1 MREMRSAGVRTSVP
15 VGMMLLLAACGGGG
29 GGSSG
34 LGPGSGSA
42 SGIPANPTGANV
54 QQVIVDNGPAST
66 AATTPT
72 VNTLYTTIVVCE
84 PNTSTCQSVDHIQ
97 VDTGSYGLRIIGSV
111 LTAVTLPAVT
121 DSSNNTLAECTPFV
135 DGSSWGPLRQADIKI
150 GGETAAAQSIQVIG
164 DPQGPGVPSSCT
176 GTQENTVATFGA
188 NGILGIGPFIQ
199 DCGSGCAT
207 QASGSPYYVCTS
219 TASTSCTPTT
229 VAVTAQVSNPVASFT
244 TDNNGVAIV
253 LPAVASGG
261 APSIN
266 GYLVFGI
273 GTQGNNGLGNAKV
286 YDIDP
291 SSGAFTTVLAG
302 TSLAHSYLDS
312 GSNAYFF
319 PDTSIPTC
327 TDNSAFFCPS
337 VTQNL
342 SATMQSSSGSSA
354 VVPFSIANADS
365 LFSGASAVAALNNL
379 GGPITS
385 SSGFG
390 VTDVF
395 DWGLPFHYGRTV
407 YTAFEA
413 HTTAAGNGPYFAF

>member
-1 MREMRSAGVRTSVP
+1 MSSAGVRRSVP
-15 VGMMLLLAACGGGG
+15 VGLMLLLVACGGGG
-29 GGSSG
+29 GGGNSG
-34 LGPGSGSA
+34 LGPGSGSG
-42 SGIPANPTGANV
+42 SGVPANPTGANV

-66 AATTPT
+66 AASTPT
-72 VNTLYTTIVVCE
+72 VNTLYTTILVCE
-84 PNTSTCQSVDHIQ
+84 PNSSTCQSIDHIQ
-97 VDTGSYGLRIIGSV
+97 VDTGSYGLRIISSV
-111 LTAVTLPAVT
+111 LTAVSLPAVT
-121 DSSNNTLAECTPFV
+121 DSSNHVLAECTPFV
-135 DGSSWGPLRQADIKI
+135 DGSSWGSLRKADIKI
-150 GGETAAAQSIQVIG
+150 GGEIAPAQVIQVIG

-199 DCGSGCAT
+199 DCGTGCAT
-207 QASGSPYYVCTS
+207 QVSGSPYYVCTS
-219 TASTSCTPTT
+219 TASTSCTQTT
-229 VAVTAQVSNPVASFT
+229 VAVTAQVANPVAAFT
-244 TDNNGVAIV
+244 TDNNGVAIL
-253 LPAVASGG
+253 LPAVGSSGAASVT
-261 APSIN
+261 

-302 TSLAHSYLDS
+302 ASLTHSYFDS

-319 PDTSIPTC
+319 ADTSIPAC
-327 TDNSAFFCPS
+327 TDNAAFFCPS
-337 VTQNL
+337 ATQNL
-342 SATMQSSSGSSA
+342 SATIQSSNGTSA

-365 LFSGASAVAALNNL
+365 LFSGATVIAALSNL

-390 VTDVF
+390 VMDVF

-413 HTTAAGNGPYFAF
+413 HTTAAGDGPYFAF